1 MGNWS
6 EYITCQLLFTLPDQD
21 ESDLL
26 HVECGCS
33 LYMCDVLEIL
43 MKSRELCVLALQT
56 ADSCGQSAQIRCD
69 SLSDV
74 NVLQFLLQESMHVAS
89 VIMQLSVMT

>member
-1 MGNWS
+1 
-6 EYITCQLLFTLPDQD
+6 
-21 ESDLL
+21 
-26 HVECGCS
+26 
-33 LYMCDVLEIL
+33 L